1 MSLMHSKNF
10 WAGIVMLLLGLAVIL
25 LLIPIGV
32 DEPRRIKY
40 AALSPSY
47 YPRIIA
53 ICLSILGLVITVRSV
68 VAPPIDTAEGSEN
81 RPDAFQRIAIV
92 FGILLAMALVLTTL
106 GFIVT
111 TALAL
116 GAAVWFAGERN
127 YVLIVSMAIIIPLAL
142 YFFFLK
148 VAGIPIPLGVLHPLL
163 AGV

>member
-1 MSLMHSKNF
+1 MSLLHSKNF
-10 WAGIVMLLLGLAVIL
+10 WAGMVMLLLGLAVIL

-32 DEPRRIKY
+32 DEPRRVKY

-47 YPRIIA
+47 YPRIVA
-53 ICLSILGLVITVRSV
+53 ICLSLLGLVITVRSAL
-68 VAPPIDTAEGSEN
+68 APTTETTDGVEN
-81 RPDAFQRIAIV
+81 RPDAFQRIAVV
-92 FGILLAMALVLTTL
+92 FGTLFSMALVLTTL

-116 GAAVWFAGERN
+116 AAAIWFAGERN
-127 YVLIVSMAIIIPLAL
+127 YILIVSMAIIIPLAL

>member
-1 MSLMHSKNF
+1 M
-10 WAGIVMLLLGLAVIL
+10 VMLGLGLAMIL
-25 LLIPIGV
+25 LLIPLAV
-32 DEPRRIKY
+32 DEPRRVKY

-53 ICLSILGLVITVRSV
+53 ICLSILGLVIAVRS
-68 VAPPIDTAEGSEN
+68 ALARPTEAAEKTEN
-81 RPDAFQRIAIV
+81 RPDAMQRIFIV
-92 FGILLAMALVLTTL
+92 FCLLLAMALVLKTL

-111 TALAL
+111 TSLAL
-116 GAAVWFAGERN
+116 GAATWFAGERN
-127 YVLIVSMAIIIPLAL
+127 YAMIIGLGIIIPLVL

>member
-10 WAGIVMLLLGLAVIL
+10 WAGMVMLLLGLAVIL

-32 DEPRRIKY
+32 DEPRRVKY

-53 ICLSILGLVITVRSV
+53 ICLSILGLVITVRSAL
-68 VAPPIDTAEGSEN
+68 APPTETADGVEN
-81 RPDAFQRIAIV
+81 RPDAFQRIAVV

-116 GAAVWFAGERN
+116 AAAIWFAGERN
-127 YVLIVSMAIIIPLAL
+127 YLLIASMAIIIPLAL

>member
-10 WAGIVMLLLGLAVIL
+10 WAGMVMLLLGLAVIL

-53 ICLSILGLVITVRSV
+53 ICLSLLGLVITVRSV
-68 VAPPIDTAEGSEN
+68 VAPPTDTAEESEN
-81 RPDAFQRIAIV
+81 RPDAFQRIAVV

-116 GAAVWFAGERN
+116 GAAIWFAGERN
-127 YVLIVSMAIIIPLAL
+127 YVLIVSMAILIPLAL

>member
-1 MSLMHSKNF
+1 MSLLQSKNF
-10 WAGIVMLLLGLAVIL
+10 WAGMVMLLLGLAVIA
-25 LLIPIGV
+25 LLIPLGV
-32 DEPRRIKY
+32 DEPRRVKY

-53 ICLSILGLVITVRSV
+53 ICLSILGLVITVRAYL
-68 VAPPIDTAEGSEN
+68 APPPNDDDGAEE
-81 RPDAFQRIAIV
+81 RPDAIQRIAVI
-92 FGILLAMALVLTTL
+92 FGLLLAMALVLTTL

-111 TALAL
+111 TTFAL
-116 GAAVWFAGERN
+116 GAAIWFAGERN
-127 YVLIVSMAIIIPLAL
+127 YGLIIAMAVLIPLAL

>member
-10 WAGIVMLLLGLAVIL
+10 WAGMVMLGLGLAVIL
-25 LLIPIGV
+25 LLIPLGV
-32 DEPRRIKY
+32 DEPRRVKY

-53 ICLSILGLVITVRSV
+53 ICLSILGLVIAARSV
-68 VAPPIDTAEGSEN
+68 LAPPTDAAEEVEN
-81 RPDAFQRIAIV
+81 RPDAIQRITVV
-92 FGILLAMALVLTTL
+92 FCLLLAMALVLTTL
-106 GFIVT
+106 GFIMT

-116 GAAVWFAGERN
+116 GAAIWFAGERN
-127 YVLIVSMAIIIPLAL
+127 YSLIIGMGIIVPLAL
-142 YFFFLK
+142 HFFFLK